1 MVGFTGSAEDKLSWK
16 KQTKQIDLHIIWVAT
31 EIVLNVNQWNI
42 AWSRC
47 LKEKRPDF
55 YIKRFLT
62 SPHFIWC
69 FILSLWTRDWLCANS
84 AQYRTSQLRF
94 GRRWWR
100 AEEQRSLWLWVCWC
114 LCVPTRALPMSIRLL
129 WCRRAHLA
137 FCSSRRCKPGAEQE
151 LQAVLWGKRVET
163 TELFCALCP
172 VVLARGL
179 LCMNRKPLSAHADP
193 LKLVLK
199 SSIALRPVPALSV
212 SWVLPTLVYSEAV
225 FFHWLFKKRVIQQTA
240 VVCIHIKLNR
250 SLKRFSCQVFIKVGF
265 VLEW

>member
-151 LQAVLWGKRVET
+151 LQAVLWGKKGGNNRTV
-163 TELFCALCP
+163 LCP
-172 VVLARGL
+172 VPCSACQGTTLYEQKAS
-179 LCMNRKPLSAHADP
+179 LCAC
-193 LKLVLK
+193 K
-199 SSIALRPVPALSV
+199 SIEACSQIQYCFETSTCLECVLSV
-212 SWVLPTLVYSEAV
+212 ANVGLQWGSVLSLAV
-225 FFHWLFKKRVIQQTA
+225 
-240 VVCIHIKLNR
+240 
-250 SLKRFSCQVFIKVGF
+250 
-265 VLEW
+265 